1 MRSGVE
7 ETCVVCKSSRIL
19 LSHKISRVA
28 SNAAI
33 YSASEEETVGTD
45 YFLDF
50 QEIALDPRCI
60 KKPIVYLPSVEPLA

>member
-7 ETCVVCKSSRIL
+7 EPCGVCKSSRIL

-33 YSASEEETVGTD
+33 YSASEEETAGTD

-50 QEIALDPRCI
+50 QEIAPDPRCI
-60 KKPIVYLPSVEPLA
+60 KKLVVDLPSVESPA